1 MGSYLVL
8 KHSSMSK
15 SPSTLTL
22 QQAAERLGVHYMTVY
37 RYVRLGRLPAR
48 KSGGTWEVDVAD
60 LKTLQQGPGSAGRP
74 QNAADWAKRL
84 EARLIAGDEGGAWG
98 VVEAALT
105 SGMEPAEIYTEAL
118 GPALASVGT
127 RWHDG
132 DLSIGAEHLASAV
145 ASRIVGRLGPRFARK
160 GRSRGRVIVATPQG
174 ERHALPS
181 AMLSDLFR
189 GAGFEV
195 IDLGVDVPPEALA
208 GTIEI
213 TDSPTAVCI
222 STTRAESDRSIRQ
235 SVKAVRAE
243 TDALLLA
250 GGAAIADAE
259 HARRLGADGWASN
272 GPSAV
277 QIVVDHV
284 APS

>member
-1 MGSYLVL
+1 ML